1 VHKRDGRGT
10 EPPDPLLAR
19 LAQHVAPGAGEP
31 TRSGK
36 KRRTR
41 PVPRWRWDDTTSC
54 VLCDEDNDPAHPNSP
69 YCVRDRKIVTSET
82 QARSRQ
88 RAKDAKALLT
98 NPAAPREHTFTDT
111 GYTGPLGVAV
121 QGTTADQV
129 RTLYGALLSAV
140 DLARENTD
148 GFKTSTTAETEW
160 VLKHLRATVRAVR
173 NLNELLGPL
182 LYGSTLED
190 E

>member
-31 TRSGK
+31 ARSGK

-69 YCVRDRKIVTSET
+69 YCVRDRKIVTSQT

-88 RAKDAKALLT
+88 RAKDATALLT
-98 NPAAPREHTFTDT
+98 NPSAPREHTFTDT

-121 QGTTADQV
+121 QGPTADQV
-129 RTLYGALLSAV
+129 RVLYGALLSAV
-140 DLARENTD
+140 DLARANTD
-148 GFKTSTTAETEW
+148 GYKPSTDPDAEW
-160 VLKHLRATVRAVR
+160 VLKHLRRVARAAR
-173 NLNELLGPL
+173 NLNEVLGPA
-182 LYGSTLED
+182 LYGPPSED
-190 E
+190 